1 MRVAIV
7 GAGGVG
13 AYYGGLLARAGTTVH
28 LFARGAHL
36 DALRARGLDVHT
48 PEGSWTSPV
57 HATDDPTVLAREIGG
72 GDLAVLAVKAYSLA
86 EVAPVVR
93 LLAERGAAVL
103 PLLNG
108 VDAADRLAGLGVAR
122 SSILD
127 GVTYISAAR
136 TAPGVV
142 ERRSPFQR
150 VLVGEAAGGV
160 SERAARVA
168 ALFAAAGADAL
179 AVDDVAL
186 ALWQKFVF
194 IVSLAAACGLAR
206 SPVGPLRGTPLGR
219 RLIERAVREAAAV
232 GRARGVALPDDEEER
247 VLALIAAL
255 PAAMTPSF
263 LLDLQAG
270 GPTELDVLCGAVARF
285 AASAGIDAPVHETA
299 AATLAHTARRGA
311 AVELGG

>member
-1 MRVAIV
+1 
-7 GAGGVG
+7 
-13 AYYGGLLARAGTTVH
+13 
-28 LFARGAHL
+28 
-36 DALRARGLDVHT
+36 
-48 PEGSWTSPV
+48 V
-57 HATDDPTVLAREIGG
+57 HATDDPTALAREIGG

-108 VDAADRLAGLGVAR
+108 VDATDRLAALGVPPP
-122 SSILD
+122 SVLGGI
-127 GVTYISAAR
+127 TYISAAR

-150 VLVGEAAGGV
+150 VLVGEPAGGV
-160 SERAARVA
+160 SERAERVA
-168 ALFAAAGADAL
+168 GLFAAAGADAL

-206 SPVGPLRGTPLGR
+206 SPVGPLRETPLGR

-232 GRARGVALPDDEEER
+232 GRARGVALPDDEEAR
-247 VLALIAAL
+247 VLALIASL
-255 PAAMTPSF
+255 PAVMTPSF
-263 LLDLQAG
+263 LLDLEAG
-270 GPTELDVLCGAVARF
+270 DRTELDVLSGAVVRF
-285 AASAGIDAPVHETA
+285 AEAAGIETPVHETA
-299 AATLAHTARRGA
+299 AAVLAPAARRD
-311 AVELGG
+311 AVGKRGG

>member
-1 MRVAIV
+1 MRVAII

-13 AYYGGLLARAGTTVH
+13 AYYGGLLARAGGEVH
-28 LFARGAHL
+28 LLARGAHL
-36 DALRARGLDVHT
+36 DALRARGLDVRT
-48 PEGSWTSPV
+48 PEGSWTAPV
-57 HATDDPTVLAREIGG
+57 HPTEDPAALGRALGP

-86 EVAPVVR
+86 EVAPALR

-108 VDAADRLAGLGVAR
+108 VDVADRLVSLGVPRA
-122 SSILD
+122 SLLG

-150 VLVGEAAGGV
+150 VLVGELAGGV
-160 SERAARVA
+160 SARAARVA
-168 ALFAAAGADAL
+168 ALFAAAGAEAR

-206 SPVGPLRGTPLGR
+206 SPVGPLRETARGR
-219 RLIERAVREAAAV
+219 RLLERAVREAVAV
-232 GRARGVALPDDEEER
+232 GRVRGVALPDDEEAR
-247 VLALIAAL
+247 VLALIDSL
-255 PAAMTPSF
+255 PGGMRPSL
-263 LLDLQAG
+263 LLDLEAG
-270 GPTELDVLCGAVARF
+270 GRTELEALSGAVVRLAEE
-285 AASAGIDAPVHETA
+285 AGIDAPVHETA
-299 AATLAHTARRGA
+299 AAALAQAGRHDA
-311 AVELGG
+311 

>member
-1 MRVAIV
+1 MRVAII

-13 AYYGGLLARAGTTVH
+13 AYYGGLLARAGTAVH

-36 DALRARGLDVHT
+36 DALHARGLEVRT
-48 PEGSWTSPV
+48 PEGNWSSPV
-57 HATDDPTVLAREIGG
+57 HATDDPTALAREVGG

-93 LLAERGAAVL
+93 LLADGGATVL

-108 VDAADRLAGLGVAR
+108 VDAADRLTGFGIAR
-122 SSILD
+122 PSILG
-127 GVTYISAAR
+127 GVTYISAER

-142 ERRSPFQR
+142 ARRSPFQR
-150 VLVGEAAGGV
+150 VLVGEPAGGV
-160 SERAARVA
+160 SDRAARVA
-168 ALFAAAGADAL
+168 RLCAAAGADAL

-206 SPVGPLRGTPLGR
+206 SPVGPLRDTPLGR

-232 GRARGVALPDDEEER
+232 GRARGVALPDDEEAR
-247 VLALIAAL
+247 VLALIASL

-270 GPTELDVLCGAVARF
+270 GPTELDVLSGAVARF
-285 AASAGIDAPVHETA
+285 AAAAGIDAPVHDTA
-299 AATLAHTARRGA
+299 AGALAHLAHAGRHDA
-311 AVELGG
+311 

>member
-1 MRVAIV
+1 VRVAII

-13 AYYGGLLARAGTTVH
+13 AYYGGLLARAGTPVH

-36 DALRARGLDVHT
+36 DALRARGLEVHT
-48 PEGSWTSPV
+48 PEGNWRCPV
-57 HATDDPTVLAREIGG
+57 HATGDPGALAREIGD
-72 GDLAVLAVKAYSLA
+72 GDLAVVAVKAYSLA

-108 VDAADRLAGLGVAR
+108 VDAVDRLAGLGVAPA
-122 SSILD
+122 SVLG

-136 TAPGVV
+136 TVPGVV

-150 VLVGEAAGGV
+150 VIVGEAAGGV

-206 SPVGPLRGTPLGR
+206 SPVGPLRETPLGR
-219 RLIERAVREAAAV
+219 RLIERAVREAVAV
-232 GRARGVALPDDEEER
+232 GRARGVALPDGEEER
-247 VLALIAAL
+247 VLALIASL

-263 LLDLQAG
+263 LLDLQARR
-270 GPTELDVLCGAVARF
+270 PTEIDVLSGAVARF
-285 AASAGIDAPVHETA
+285 AAAAGIDAPVHETA
-299 AATLAHTARRGA
+299 AAALAPLVRAGRHDR
-311 AVELGG
+311 